1 MDHPMRV
8 ITVKP
13 FGKRVTVRLGG
24 ETIADTEKAL
34 LLEEETHD
42 PVLYL
47 PKADVRMDLLAESDR
62 STHCPWKGDAR
73 YWSIRAGG
81 REANDAVWGYDEP
94 LAGVARIAGH
104 VAFYPDRVDAIEVAD
119 A

>member
-1 MDHPMRV
+1 MDHPARA

-13 FGKRVTVRLGG
+13 FEARVRVRFAG
-24 ETIADTEKAL
+24 EMIADSGHAL

-47 PKADVRMDLLAESDR
+47 PKSDVRMDLLVASDR

-73 YWSIRAGG
+73 YWTIRAGG
-81 REANDAVWGYDEP
+81 RGAQDAVWAYDTP
-94 LAGVARIAGH
+94 LAGVAAIAGH
-104 VAFYPDRVDAIEVAD
+104 VAFYATRVDAIEVAD
-119 A
+119 S

>member
-1 MDHPMRV
+1 MDHSTRI

-13 FGKRVTVRLGG
+13 AGKHVRIRFAG
-24 ETIADTEKAL
+24 ETIADSLHAL

-47 PKADVRMDLLAESDR
+47 PKSDVRMHLLIESTR

-73 YWSIRAGG
+73 YWTIRAGG
-81 REANDAVWGYDEP
+81 REAQDAVWAYDSP
-94 LAGVARIAGH
+94 LPAVARIAGH
-104 VAFYPDRVDAIEVAD
+104 MAFYADRVDAIEA

>member
-1 MDHPMRV
+1 MDHPARV

-13 FGKRVTVRLGG
+13 FEGRAKVRFAS
-24 ETIADTEKAL
+24 ETIADSGHAL

-47 PKADVRMDLLAESDR
+47 PKSDVRMDLLVESDR
-62 STHCPWKGDAR
+62 TSHCPFKGDAR

-81 REANDAVWGYDEP
+81 REAPDAVWAYDSP
-94 LAGVARIAGH
+94 LPGVAAIAGH
-104 VAFYPDRVDAIEVAD
+104 VAFYETRVDAIEVGD
-119 A
+119 G